1 MKLKRSPL
9 KNTSPFGPNSDRTQ
23 IFTPREIVS
32 GFIEIPPKANPLESA
47 WHASAIA
54 LDTER
59 VRVVQ
64 CVADGGIY
72 FIAADAG
79 DFVNHP
85 DAITQLAAAL
95 PCNPGHKGDGAY
107 FVDVSRGIIAVVIK
121 SEKMLRCYVGEH
133 TETTCFAEG
142 FLHYWPSD
150 EEAQSWVGYRQY
162 ESYHARKLTQKI
174 VLVGML
180 AATVL
185 VATSLGLT
193 AAANMLTRRHAN
205 SLNAIRDAQQSTL
218 SLLNTKSPDAY
229 REYRELST
237 KLLNIGGT
245 LIKFES
251 KDGKSN
257 WDAEVPAVVADI
269 SNLGADTKIKITDG
283 RVTVSKFSG
292 EIK

>member
-1 MKLKRSPL
+1 MKLKKSAI
-9 KNTSPFGPNSDRTQ
+9 KHASPFGPNSDRTQ

-32 GFIEIPPKANPLESA
+32 GFIEIPPKASPLEAA

-64 CVADGGIY
+64 HEAEGGIY
-72 FIAADAG
+72 FIAADAS

-85 DAITQLAAAL
+85 DATTQLAAAL
-95 PCNPGHKGDGAY
+95 PGHPGHKGDGAY

-133 TETTCFAEG
+133 TETTLFAEG
-142 FLHYWPSD
+142 YDHYWPTED
-150 EEAQSWVGYRQY
+150 DARSWVGYRQY
-162 ESYHARKLTQKI
+162 ESYHARKLTQK
-174 VLVGML
+174 LVVFGML
-180 AATVL
+180 AATML
-185 VATSLGLT
+185 VVTSLGLT
-193 AAANMLTRRHAN
+193 AATNMLAQRHTN
-205 SLNAIRDAQQSTL
+205 SLNAIRDAQQITL
-218 SLLNTKSPDAY
+218 AQLNTKSPDAY

-269 SNLGADTKIKITDG
+269 SNLGPDTKIKISDG
-283 RVTVSKFSG
+283 RVTVSKYTG